1 MKDRIYDAVEQYEQG
16 SDEALH
22 LLENHPLYELLTE
35 YDKFNEGKPTALK
48 LQILRTLE
56 ANSL

>member
-1 MKDRIYDAVEQYEQG
+1 M
-16 SDEALH
+16 
-22 LLENHPLYELLTE
+22 ENHPLYELLAQ

-56 ANSL
+56 ANSLEIRHKLEVAENYFK